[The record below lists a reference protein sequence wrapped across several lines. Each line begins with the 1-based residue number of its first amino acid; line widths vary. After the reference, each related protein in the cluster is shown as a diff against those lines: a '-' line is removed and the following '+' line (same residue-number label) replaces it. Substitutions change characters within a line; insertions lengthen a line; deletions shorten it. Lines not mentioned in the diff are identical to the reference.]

1 MLPCLL
7 LGLILLPWKRALFP
21 FEPTSVCLLEAPRD
35 DLPSNAVTAVWV
47 SVDVNSKIR
56 VTLSLALSICQAVY
70 KHLKCITSFNPYKN
84 SKRSGLLPC
93 PCHRWR
99 ECSSKRQNDLPKFSQ
114 SVMIWTWARFPE
126 CGSPTSHRL
135 LFLMVSLP
143 LLPALCNHLWERTW
157 WILVGRGKASQ
168 THWFSEKQLSAHWC
182 STNWP
187 ASSIRT
193 SGWWVT
199 QESPSEES

>member
-7 LGLILLPWKRALFP
+7 LGLNLLPWKTALFP

-84 SKRSGLLPC
+84 SRGRVCYHAHVTNEESVVLRGKMTCPSSHSQLWSEPEPGLLNVVHLLHITSFSSWFLSLSCLLSAIISEKERDGFWWGGERPVGHIDFQKNSFLLIDVQQIGLLP
-93 PCHRWR
+93 
-99 ECSSKRQNDLPKFSQ
+99 
-114 SVMIWTWARFPE
+114 
-126 CGSPTSHRL
+126 
-135 LFLMVSLP
+135 VS
-143 LLPALCNHLWERTW
+143 E
-157 WILVGRGKASQ
+157 LVVGG
-168 THWFSEKQLSAHWC
+168 
-182 STNWP
+182 
-187 ASSIRT
+187 
-193 SGWWVT
+193 
-199 QESPSEES
+199 